1 MRRYYQ
7 ALEHQRDS
15 VVNEVLL
22 MVRPNLL
29 LSPTPIDESIKRS
42 GMSGNAAKNEG
53 DDKECEK
60 EEKEATN
67 SGNGNGNREEV
78 EGDEDCTKDEEEK
91 EENDDSNNDENE
103 EVILEDSMN
112 IPKEAASKAKTIKK
126 KQKRIQTQKNQ

>member
-78 EGDEDCTKDEEEK
+78 EGNTDEGKDENQK
-91 EENDDSNNDENE
+91 A
-103 EVILEDSMN
+103 ILDDSMN
-112 IPKEAASKAKTIKK
+112 NRKEVA
-126 KQKRIQTQKNQ
+126 